1 MFSTTF
7 VLHKFITHKLHKL
20 HKLHIC
26 VTMIPLQDLHVSISY
41 HLLAFHL
48 YSLNI
53 QIHFEVANIPDHT
66 EEQ

>member
-7 VLHKFITHKLHKL
+7 VLHKLITQKL

-26 VTMIPLQDLHVSISY
+26 VTMIPLQDLHISISY
-41 HLLAFHL
+41 YLLAFHL
-48 YSLNI
+48 YILNI
-53 QIHFEVANIPDHT
+53 QIHFEVAKIPDHT